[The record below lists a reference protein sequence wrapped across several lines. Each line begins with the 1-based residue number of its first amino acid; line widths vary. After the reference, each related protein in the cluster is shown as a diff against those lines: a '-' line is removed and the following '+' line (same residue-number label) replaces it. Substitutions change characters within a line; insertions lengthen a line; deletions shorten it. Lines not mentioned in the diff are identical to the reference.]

1 MIELHTFETLYGI
14 DVKNK
19 IKEWRIQVINQG
31 NYSVMQYSY
40 GYINGKKTECSQ
52 NITVGKNIGKS
63 NETTHY
69 QQAIA
74 NAKSKWKQK
83 IDEGYNTNID
93 LIRSKLNSSKVI
105 SNSKGPNNENI
116 DRNVDNV
123 DNDNKTQLFPMLAND
138 FSKHKHKLVYPG
150 FIQPKLDGYRM
161 IYNSRDKSCMSRQG
175 KEFDIVKKTMLFKE
189 LQTINE
195 FILDGEL
202 YVHGGTFEHLG
213 IIRKKKIKDSD
224 LVKLNEIEYHVY
236 DIINESMTY
245 NERLE
250 ILKNMEKNGYT
261 KIKFVQTEIINNQN
275 DVDQFHKQFVNNGY
289 EGSIIRNR
297 LGKYRCKARSSDL
310 LKYKDFEDNEFQIID
325 FTYEKDINSNNQKE
339 LPLIVWICKTSE
351 GNTFHVRPKG
361 TREER
366 QHLYTIGSQFV
377 GRNLHV
383 KYFELTEGK
392 VPRFPTTKSE
402 TYTSYIRDV
411 IE

>member
-1 MIELHTFETLYGI
+1 
-14 DVKNK
+14 
-19 IKEWRIQVINQG
+19 
-31 NYSVMQYSY
+31 
-40 GYINGKKTECSQ
+40 
-52 NITVGKNIGKS
+52 
-63 NETTHY
+63 
-69 QQAIA
+69 
-74 NAKSKWKQK
+74 
-83 IDEGYNTNID
+83 
-93 LIRSKLNSSKVI
+93 
-105 SNSKGPNNENI
+105 
-116 DRNVDNV
+116 
-123 DNDNKTQLFPMLAND
+123 
-138 FSKHKHKLVYPG
+138 
-150 FIQPKLDGYRM
+150 
-161 IYNSRDKSCMSRQG
+161 MSRQG
-175 KEFDIVKKTMLFKE
+175 KEFDIIKKTTLYKE

-202 YVHGGTFEHLG
+202 YIHGGTFEHLG
-213 IIRKKKIKDSD
+213 IIRKKKVGDSD

-245 NERLE
+245 TERLE
-250 ILKNMEKNGYT
+250 LLKNLGKNNYT

-275 DVDQFHKQFVNNGY
+275 DLDELHKRFVNEDY

-310 LKYKDFEDNEFQIID
+310 LKYKDFEDNEFKIID

-339 LPLIVWICKTSE
+339 LPLIVWICKTPE
-351 GNTFHVRPKG
+351 GNKFHVRPKG

-383 KYFELTEGK
+383 KYFELTEAK